1 MNPEDQRF
9 WDGFLKGVLACEH
22 AVGEASEG
30 EVAIMAIRMIK
41 QRTERLHTEN
51 VLAFL
56 KQYEVESNYDKNRK
70 AK

>member
-1 MNPEDQRF
+1 MGNVVIAMNEMDERF
-9 WDGFLKGVLACEH
+9 WTGFLKGVLACEY

-41 QRTERLHTEN
+41 QRTERLHTED

-56 KQYEVESNYDKNRK
+56 KQYKVGE
-70 AK
+70 